1 LEIESEIGNRS
12 PEKLRQSGALFI
24 PEGWANAAVIE
35 ASIAA
40 GMVRSGLGSFRELAL
55 AAGVSE
61 RALRRLRRG
70 ELAGLRLEIL
80 ERVGSVLGLDW
91 RLWLG
96 PIATPIPSEP
106 IAIQPADNRANLR
119 TQMEQLRQEYVR
131 LETRLTGDADR
142 VRLEVQRSALTLLEP
157 WLKNWPKVIYAVE
170 TSRPDLPLAQV
181 VGLLGP
187 IDRLLESWDLSRIGA
202 IGDVIAFDP
211 TKHVAIAGSPNLND
225 LVIVQR
231 PGYRQGNLLLARAE
245 VTSATPSP

>member
-12 PEKLRQSGALFI
+12 PEKLRQSGALFM

-35 ASIAA
+35 ESIAA

-96 PIATPIPSEP
+96 PIADPMT
-106 IAIQPADNRANLR
+106 ADPTELLR
-119 TQMEQLRQEYVR
+119 QIELLRQEYGR
-131 LETRLTGDADR
+131 LELRLAGEADR

-170 TSRPDLPLAQV
+170 TSRPELPLAQV
-181 VGLLGP
+181 LGLLGP
-187 IDRLLESWDLSRIGA
+187 IDRLLESWDLIRIGA

-211 TKHVAIAGSPNLND
+211 TKHVAIEGSPNLND
-225 LVIVQR
+225 LVIVRR
-231 PGYRQGNLLLARAE
+231 PGYRQGELLLARAE
-245 VTSATPSP
+245 VTSAMPSPQNRLKPE

>member
-1 LEIESEIGNRS
+1 MKSESEIGDRS
-12 PEKLRQSGALFI
+12 SERLRQSGAI
-24 PEGWANAAVIE
+24 SVPEGWANAAVIE

-40 GMVRSGLGSFRELAL
+40 GMVRLGLGSFRELAL

-70 ELAGLRLEIL
+70 ELSGLRLEIL

-106 IAIQPADNRANLR
+106 IAIQPADNRTEFLA
-119 TQMEQLRQEYVR
+119 QIEQLRQEYGR

-170 TSRPDLPLAQV
+170 TSRPELPLAQV
-181 VGLLGP
+181 LGLLGP
-187 IDRLLESWDLSRIGA
+187 IDRLLESWDLIRIGA
-202 IGDVIAFDP
+202 IGDVIAFDS
-211 TKHVAIAGSPNLND
+211 TKHVAIEGSPNLDD
-225 LVIVQR
+225 LVIVRR
-231 PGYRQGNLLLARAE
+231 PGYCQGGLLLARAE
-245 VTSATPSP
+245 VASATPSP